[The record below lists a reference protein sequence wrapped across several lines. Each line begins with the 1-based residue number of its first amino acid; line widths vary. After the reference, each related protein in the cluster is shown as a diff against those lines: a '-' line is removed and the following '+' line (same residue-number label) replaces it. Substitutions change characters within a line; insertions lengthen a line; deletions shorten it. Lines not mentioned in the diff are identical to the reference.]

1 MVMLL
6 MMPMTLGRRP
16 AAEHVFLKVGRY
28 IDDEG
33 EPPRIHERDDV
44 ALGDR
49 LRRLKIGRQKRP
61 DDAAR
66 QLGMILIHI
75 GHGSI
80 MQLLRIALRLGD
92 DDN

>member
-1 MVMLL
+1 MAGV
-6 MMPMTLGRRP
+6 R
-16 AAEHVFLKVGRY
+16 HVFLKVGRY

-33 EPPRIHERDDV
+33 EPPRIQERDDV

-66 QLGMILIHI
+66 QLGMILIHM
-75 GHGSI
+75 GDRSI